1 VEEQGKVV
9 EVGERGRRKT
19 RTGLVV
25 GTQMDKTAVV
35 KVERRQ
41 QHPKFKRYL
50 LRSAKYLVHD
60 ETNQLQVGDKVR
72 IIETRPLSKRKCW
85 RLHQVI
91 EKTK

>member
-1 VEEQGKVV
+1 MEEQGKAVD
-9 EVGERGRRKT
+9 ERGRRKT
-19 RTGLVV
+19 RVGLVV

-72 IIETRPLSKRKCW
+72 IIETRPLSKRKNW

>member
-9 EVGERGRRKT
+9 AERGRRKT
-19 RTGLVV
+19 RVGLVV

-41 QHPKFKRYL
+41 QHPKFKRYV

-60 ETNQLQVGDKVR
+60 EKNQLQVGDKVR
-72 IIETRPLSKRKCW
+72 IIETRPLSKRKNW

>member
-1 VEEQGKVV
+1 METAVAER
-9 EVGERGRRKT
+9 RGRRKT
-19 RTGLVV
+19 RVGVVV
-25 GTQMDKTAVV
+25 GTEMDKTAVV

-60 ETNQLQVGDKVR
+60 EKNQLQVGDKVR
-72 IIETRPLSKRKCW
+72 IIETRPLSKRKNW

>member
-1 VEEQGKVV
+1 MTEEAKAVAQ
-9 EVGERGRRKT
+9 RGRRKT
-19 RTGLVV
+19 RVGLVV
-25 GTQMDKTAVV
+25 GTEMDKTAVV

-41 QHPKFKRYL
+41 QHPKFKRYV

-72 IIETRPLSKRKCW
+72 IIETRPLSKRKNW

>member
-1 VEEQGKVV
+1 MEDQGKVV
-9 EVGERGRRKT
+9 EERGRRKT

>member
-1 VEEQGKVV
+1 MEEQVRIV
-9 EVGERGRRKT
+9 AERGRRKT

>member
-1 VEEQGKVV
+1 MVEQGKAVD
-9 EVGERGRRKT
+9 ERGRRKT
-19 RTGLVV
+19 RVGLVV

-41 QHPKFKRYL
+41 QHPKFKRYV

-60 ETNQLQVGDKVR
+60 EKNQLQVGDKVR

>member
-1 VEEQGKVV
+1 MEERGKVV
-9 EVGERGRRKT
+9 EERGRRKT

-60 ETNQLQVGDKVR
+60 EKNQLQVGDKVR
-72 IIETRPLSKRKCW
+72 IIETRPLSKRKNW

>member
-1 VEEQGKVV
+1 MEEQGKAVD
-9 EVGERGRRKT
+9 ERGRRKT
-19 RTGLVV
+19 RVGLVV

-41 QHPKFKRYL
+41 QHPKFKRYV

-60 ETNQLQVGDKVR
+60 EKNQLQVGDKVR
-72 IIETRPLSKRKCW
+72 IIETRPLSKRKNW

>member
-1 VEEQGKVV
+1 MEEQGKVV
-9 EVGERGRRKT
+9 EERGRRKT
-19 RTGLVV
+19 RTGLGV

-72 IIETRPLSKRKCW
+72 IIETRPLSKRKRW

>member
-1 VEEQGKVV
+1 M
-9 EVGERGRRKT
+9 ERGRAKT
-19 RTGLVV
+19 RVGHVV

-41 QHPKFKRYL
+41 LHPRFKRYV
-50 LRSAKYLVHD
+50 LRSARYLVHD
-60 ETNQLQVGDKVR
+60 EKNQLQVGDKVR
-72 IIETRPLSKRKCW
+72 IIETRPLSKRKNW

>member
-9 EVGERGRRKT
+9 EVRGRRKT

>member
-1 VEEQGKVV
+1 MAEQAAVKAVAA
-9 EVGERGRRKT
+9 RGRRKT
-19 RTGLVV
+19 RVGLVV
-25 GTQMDKTAVV
+25 GTEMDKTAVV

-41 QHPKFKRYL
+41 QHPKFKRYV

-60 ETNQLQVGDKVR
+60 EKNELQVGDKVR
-72 IIETRPLSKRKCW
+72 IIETRPLSKRKNW